1 MSQAIGGESVS
12 LPQGTTIELL
22 HTLRDLFGHL
32 AQQAQED
39 RADLI
44 THFFARESNLT
55 ESRNNISLR
64 LNQVASQL
72 DIEVTN
78 SKTLD
83 AQLRAAESKIHDMG
97 IELQRL
103 EDSAAKAPLAHGTA
117 RHPVAAAESHDAQG
131 PEAEAQ
137 PISLSDVAAKAK

>member
-12 LPQGTTIELL
+12 LPQGTTVELL

-103 EDSAAKAPLAHGTA
+103 EGSVAKAPLAA
-117 RHPVAAAESHDAQG
+117 SSPAAAESHDAQG

>member
-1 MSQAIGGESVS
+1 MSQAIVGGESVS
-12 LPQGTTIELL
+12 MPQGTTVELL

-44 THFFARESNLT
+44 NHFYMRESNLT

-64 LNQVASQL
+64 LSQVAAQL

-78 SKTLD
+78 SKSRD
-83 AQLRAAESKIHDMG
+83 EQLRAAESKIFDMTFA
-97 IELQRL
+97 LQRF
-103 EDSAAKAPLAHGTA
+103 EGAAHLPTLAA
-117 RHPVAAAESHDAQG
+117 SSPVSSEESHDAQG